1 MKLNYKLSHTE
12 MNKLK
17 LITLLLVL
25 CACNANNAQ
34 GELSENLNQIQ
45 DRLKT
50 SVQLFSEAR
59 AEKLVSPRTL
69 EDGKIRMVS
78 SKDWTSGFFAGELWM
93 MYELTSDSYWKEK
106 ALEFTLP
113 LEKEKWNAKT
123 HDMGFKMYCSFGK
136 AWQHTQNPEYRDIL
150 IQSAKT
156 LATRFKPN
164 IGCIRSW
171 DHNSDKWNFPVIIDN
186 MMNLELLFWA
196 AKETGNE
203 MFKEI
208 AICHAETTM
217 KNHFRDDFSSF
228 HVVDYSLQTGEVQGK
243 YTHQGYSDDS
253 AWSRGQ
259 AWGLYGYTMV
269 YRETGDKKFLKQ
281 AENIAAYI
289 LNHPNLPE
297 NLIPYW
303 DFNAPEI
310 PNEPLDASAAAIIT
324 SALFELSSYSKN
336 EKKYLNA
343 ANKIFESLMGADFL
357 SNPQNNHGFLLKH
370 STGSK
375 PHNSEVD
382 VPLIYADYYFIETI
396 MRKTNSILTKIKI
409 YEKNAIEWES
419 MVLPVLSISAICK
432 PDLP

>member
-1 MKLNYKLSHTE
+1 
-12 MNKLK
+12 MNKLL
-17 LITLLLVL
+17 LILPFLVL
-25 CACNANNAQ
+25 CDCGINSSK
-34 GELSENLNQIQ
+34 ELPANLNQIQ
-45 DRLKT
+45 KKLKS
-50 SVQLFSEAR
+50 SVAMFSEGR
-59 AEKLVSPRTL
+59 TDILISPRSVK
-69 EDGKIRMVS
+69 EGKIVMVP

-93 MYELTSDSYWKEK
+93 MYELTSDNFWKEK

-113 LEKEKWNAKT
+113 LEKEKWNSKT

-136 AWQHTQNPEYRDIL
+136 AWQDTQNPKYRDIL

-164 IGCIRSW
+164 VGCIRSW
-171 DHNSDKWNFPVIIDN
+171 DHNSDKWDFPVIIDN

-196 AKETGNE
+196 AKETGNQ

-208 AICHAETTM
+208 AVKHAETTM
-217 KNHFRDDFSSF
+217 KNHFRKDNSSY
-228 HVVDYSLQTGEVQGK
+228 HVVDYNPETGEVQSK
-243 YTHQGYSDDS
+243 NTHQGYSDDS

-269 YRETGDKKFLKQ
+269 YRETGGKEFLKQ

-289 LNHPNLPE
+289 LTNPNLPE

-303 DFNAPEI
+303 DFNAPNI
-310 PNEPLDASAAAIIT
+310 PNEPYDVSAAAIIA
-324 SALFELSSYSKN
+324 SALYELSTFSENK
-336 EKKYLNA
+336 EMYLNA
-343 ANKIFESLMGADFL
+343 ANKIFESLMSPEFFA
-357 SNPQNNHGFLLKH
+357 NPQNNHGFLLKH

-396 MRKTNSILTKIKI
+396 MRKTNLFT
-409 YEKNAIEWES
+409 Y
-419 MVLPVLSISAICK
+419 
-432 PDLP
+432 